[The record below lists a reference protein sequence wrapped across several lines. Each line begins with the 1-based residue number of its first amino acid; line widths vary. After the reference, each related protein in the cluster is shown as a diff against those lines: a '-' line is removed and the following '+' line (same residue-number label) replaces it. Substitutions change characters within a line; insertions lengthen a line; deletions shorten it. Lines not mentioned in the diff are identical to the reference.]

1 MPVHGNV
8 AAWWKFAISAVSA
21 PISRRMQRERSTFV
35 SARAKLLVQYVD
47 LYAKMLSKHEIKVC
61 GASVLHGHY
70 MQFTL
75 TII

>member
-1 MPVHGNV
+1 MHGNV

-47 LYAKMLSKHEIKVC
+47 LYAKMLSKHEIKVS
-61 GASVLHGHY
+61 G
-70 MQFTL
+70 F
-75 TII
+75 